1 MEIDIKEILY
11 STIAKMGRGRIEST
25 IISDPSQ
32 IPLIIKEICS
42 QCIAILNSQT
52 TDYDKPKI
60 HSDLIEALMHYLLTL
75 TQIPSERKVKYDN
88 DIEINLV
95 IPNLKQLKADPQ
107 RTLVISFPKSLDADY
122 INKLEN
128 TLLKVQP
135 QKDNIWL
142 VFGYYNN
149 IIADVCKGF
158 TVFVHDDL
166 VQSPFKS
173 LSSIINEI
181 KLFVKANK
189 IKSFKIFRS

>member
-32 IPLIIKEICS
+32 IPSIIKEICS
-42 QCIAILNSQT
+42 KCIALLSSQ

-128 TLLKVQP
+128 TLLKAQP
-135 QKDNIWL
+135 QKGNIWL
-142 VFGYYNN
+142 VFGYYND
-149 IIADVCKGF
+149 IIADLCKGF
-158 TVFVHDDL
+158 TVFVQDDL
-166 VQSPFKS
+166 VQDPFKP
-173 LSSIINEI
+173 LSNIINEI
-181 KLFVKANK
+181 KLFIETNK